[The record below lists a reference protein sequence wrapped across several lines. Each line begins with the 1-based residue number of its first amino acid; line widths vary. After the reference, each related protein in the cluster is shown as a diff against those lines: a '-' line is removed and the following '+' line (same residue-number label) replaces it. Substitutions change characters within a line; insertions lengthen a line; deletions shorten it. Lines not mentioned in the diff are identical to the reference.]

1 MRHSACTRIVLG
13 TLAALVLGGCHSF
26 KVSTPEGFVSL
37 HQARTWH
44 YYKAVA
50 TDNSVVTVSS
60 FRHRDRGS
68 LGYWADIL
76 RREMTLQK
84 GYQLTATKAVKTRSG
99 LAGQRLAFIAQ
110 NGATTFTYEATLFVT
125 KKWIHVVEAA
135 AKQADFAAHQAA
147 FEEVV
152 ASLRPK

>member
-1 MRHSACTRIVLG
+1 MRHSAHVRIVLG
-13 TLAALVLGGCHSF
+13 ALAALVLGGCHSF
-26 KVSTPEGFVSL
+26 QVSTPDGFVSL
-37 HQARTWH
+37 RQARTWH

-68 LGYWADIL
+68 LAYWTDIL

-84 GYQLTATKAVKTRSG
+84 GYQLTATTAAKTRSG
-99 LAGQRLAFIAQ
+99 LTGQRLSFVAQ
-110 NGATTFTYEATLFVT
+110 NGATTYTYVATLFVT

-135 AKQADFAAHQAA
+135 AKQADFASHQAA
-147 FEEVV
+147 FDEVV